1 VAEDFPVIELKK
13 PAFIAERELK
23 AKQGLDKRRAQT
35 EVESDAATRDMAVS
49 CNFTEDPQPVMAPN
63 LRSTVG
69 EMQT

>member
-1 VAEDFPVIELKK
+1 MAEDFPVIELKK

-23 AKQGLDKRRAQT
+23 AKQGLDKPQAQT
-35 EVESDAATRDMAVS
+35 EVKNDTTTQDKAVS